1 METGPWH
8 SPNLR
13 QYYVPSCSP
22 KLPFAGLLHGVPL
35 AKHQDYQVH
44 SRKTESTSVLKS
56 EYQSDS

>member
-8 SPNLR
+8 SLTLG
-13 QYYVPSCSP
+13 QYYVPSFSP
-22 KLPFAGLLHGVPL
+22 KLSVAGLLHGVPL

-56 EYQSDS
+56 EYQNDS